1 MAEKIDAFGNLNS
14 AAEAVKRAK
23 GILSTL
29 WDEGS
34 IRLKDE
40 EIKEIESIVR
50 LITSESSEIK
60 GILKNRFGKIAN
72 SSFEEEEK

>member
-1 MAEKIDAFGNLNS
+1 MLKNIELSLCFESPTNPRGKID
-14 AAEAVKRAK
+14 VK
-23 GILSTL
+23 S
-29 WDEGS
+29 
-34 IRLKDE
+34 
-40 EIKEIESIVR
+40 KEFLDLVASVIESIIR